1 MPFAMA
7 HLPNL
12 GGLCMRALA
21 AVPTG
26 ALIDKRRAGAGGDG
40 EEEPP
45 KKKPARRPT
54 KKRPIEEGGQPSSAP
69 SKRAQGADAAT
80 TKADDAFNA
89 QVDTL
94 VPKDWEGVRVD
105 PEIKN
110 GYWEPDVDEDSQ
122 RVIDPP
128 SQKPC
133 CTNPNSR

>member
-1 MPFAMA
+1 MLR
-7 HLPNL
+7 LPNL

-26 ALIDKRRAGAGGDG
+26 ATTGKRPAGAGGAG
-40 EEEPP
+40 EGAPP
-45 KKKPARRPT
+45 SKKPARRPT
-54 KKRPIEEGGQPSSAP
+54 KKRPAAEGGQPSSAS

-89 QVDTL
+89 QVETK
-94 VPKDWEGVRVD
+94 VPKDEEGVRVD
-105 PEIKN
+105 PEIKEKN

-122 RVIDPP
+122 RVMDPP
-128 SQKPC
+128 FQKPC